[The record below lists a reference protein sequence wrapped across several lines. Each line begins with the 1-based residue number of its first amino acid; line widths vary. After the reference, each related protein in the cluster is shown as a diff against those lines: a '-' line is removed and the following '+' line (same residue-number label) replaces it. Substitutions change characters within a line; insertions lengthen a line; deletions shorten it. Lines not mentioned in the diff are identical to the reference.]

1 MSLDFSNIKVLV
13 VGDFMIDHY
22 IIGKSNRMSPEAP
35 VPVVVPKEEYSIP
48 GGAGNVAMNISAMGS
63 QVTCLGAI
71 GNDIFGKK
79 LIKIF
84 NENNISSKHIETI
97 ENYST
102 TLKQRI
108 YCNDIQVARVD
119 KEEPLDWIPNQSES
133 LLDYSDYDVIILSD
147 YDKGVFTRP
156 WFVKPEKTNTI
167 LDPKNES
174 YEHLFMHS
182 NIITPNLNELK
193 KLSEINISSKNSI
206 VNACNK
212 LIKENNFDF
221 VIAKKGDKG
230 ITIVGKQDFT
240 KHIEPHKVNNPD
252 VTGAGD
258 TVIAALSIAYAKTND
273 IEFSTKF
280 ANTAAA
286 IVVNKPG
293 TATVTINEINN
304 YINLNE

>member
-1 MSLDFSNIKVLV
+1 MNLDFSNIKVLV

-22 IIGKSNRMSPEAP
+22 IIGESNRMSPEAP
-35 VPVVVPKEEYSIP
+35 VPVVIPKEEYSIP
-48 GGAGNVAMNISAMGS
+48 GGAGNVAMNIGTMGA

-84 NENNISSKHIETI
+84 NKNNISSKHIEII
-97 ENYST
+97 EDYST

-108 YCNDIQVARVD
+108 YCNGIQVARVD
-119 KEEPLDWIPNQSES
+119 KEEPLNWSPNQLES
-133 LLDYSDYDVIILSD
+133 SLDYSDYDVIILSD
-147 YDKGVFTRP
+147 YDKGFLVRP
-156 WFVKPEKTNTI
+156 WFFKPKNTNVI
-167 LDPKNES
+167 LDPKND

-193 KLSEINISSKNSI
+193 KISGMNVNSNDSI

-212 LIKENNFDF
+212 LMKENSFDYI
-221 VIAKKGDKG
+221 IAKKGDKG
-230 ITIVGKQDFT
+230 MTIAGKQNFI
-240 KHIEPHKVNNPD
+240 KHIKPYRVDNPD

-273 IEFSTKF
+273 IEFSAKF

-286 IVVNKPG
+286 IAVGKTG
-293 TATVTINEINN
+293 TASVTIDEINN
-304 YINLNE
+304 YIEMNK